1 MKGSPMTQGDVNPH
15 FEKISDKAKT
25 AADHLKAAGQK
36 TRDQLEGEVKSAR
49 DKATAKADQLKDK
62 TDAARDKASS
72 QWQEVRDKWHG
83 V

>member
-1 MKGSPMTQGDVNPH
+1 MKGSPMTQGDVNAH

-25 AADHLKAAGQK
+25 ATDHLKAAGQK
-36 TRDQLEGEVKSAR
+36 TRDQLEGDVKSAR

>member
-1 MKGSPMTQGDVNPH
+1 MKGSLMTQGDVNAH

-25 AADHLKAAGQK
+25 GTDHLKAAGQK
-36 TRDQLEGEVKSAR
+36 TRVQLESEVKSAR

-72 QWQEVRDKWHG
+72 QWQEVRHK
-83 V
+83 